1 MTNLEF
7 INKIINLLIDLKSY
21 AQKKENILPFTATVH
36 PQKYRNN
43 ISVNDRNNGEGCVIV
58 YHFKTIVTNLD
69 RNNYIVF
76 RLNPKN
82 IKIRFYDDKEIV
94 IDISDIN
101 ILNDE
106 TLFILTYGIDARE
119 LLKLSFTD
127 EDKNYSISFLSQIKF
142 MI

>member
-7 INKIINLLIDLKSY
+7 INKIIDLLIDLKSY
-21 AQKKENILPFTATVH
+21 AQKKENILPFTATVN

-43 ISVNDRNNGEGCVIV
+43 ISVRDRNNGGGCIIV
-58 YHFKTIVTNLD
+58 YHFKTIVNLD
-69 RNNYIVF
+69 GNNYIVF
-76 RLNPKN
+76 RLNPEN
-82 IKIRFYDDKEIV
+82 IKIRFYDDNEIV

-101 ILNDE
+101 IINDE

-119 LLKLSFTD
+119 LLKLSFTN
-127 EDKNYSISFLSQIKF
+127 EDKNHSISFLSKIKL